1 MMVYFIV
8 GLAVILAS
16 AVSNRLLYKNDRRGI
31 LIDAIS
37 VGISITLF
45 LAYILIVHNYEI

>member
-1 MMVYFIV
+1 MMVNLIV

-16 AVSNRLLYKNDRRGI
+16 AVVNKLLYKNDRRGI

-37 VGISITLF
+37 TGASLVLF
-45 LAYILIVHNYEI
+45 LVYILIVHNYES